1 MESKEAMDK
10 KKLERCVWKLAEWK
24 PEAWLVAKR
33 GEVTGEKA
41 AWVYVQGPDF
51 VGFGVVTD
59 QGIQWPEGSFLAVE
73 RIEEIRLFG
82 ERGEWRIW
90 KRWDAMSW
98 EGRRRSAEEDEKEE
112 SFSLEYLL
120 WGRGV
125 KKGASVALSEE
136 RGATILFPKRASLEV
151 LRDSDLPLRVV
162 VKQIVDFHCE
172 TGLAGVV
179 DVRWEKIQ
187 THAGVPVR
195 P

>member
-33 GEVTGEKA
+33 SDVTGEKA

-51 VGFGVVTD
+51 VGFGVATD
-59 QGIQWPEGSFLAVE
+59 QGLQWPEGSSLAGE

-90 KRWDAMSW
+90 KRWDAVSW
-98 EGRRRSAEEDEKEE
+98 EGRRRLAEEDEKEE
-112 SFSLEYLL
+112 SFSLDYLL

-125 KKGASVALSEE
+125 KKGAHVALSEE
-136 RGATILFPKRASLEV
+136 RGATILFPKRPSLDA
-151 LRDSDLPLRVV
+151 LRESDLPLRVV
-162 VKQIVDFHCE
+162 VKQFVDFQRD

-187 THAGVPVR
+187 TCAGVLLR